1 LFFISVTGDV
11 ENDINEKESLGFLQ
25 SSFAL
30 GITSLFYILIEFSE
44 LCLKWKSLYSRFQN
58 ESIEVQ
64 TDTQSLLK

>member
-1 LFFISVTGDV
+1 M
-11 ENDINEKESLGFLQ
+11 NEKKSLEFL
-25 SSFAL
+25 SKLFFAL

-44 LCLKWKSLYSRFQN
+44 LCLKWKTLSRFQN